1 MLTIKQYD
9 TMEKA
14 IHQASLKVE
23 YYQHIRYQCDI
34 EYRKQIMKVDTIHQ
48 LYKRLDSLQKQQY
61 LTEDMYIE
69 QEYACLHQEV
79 INLIES
85 GKYPELH
92 KAYLSL
98 NDATASYYD
107 SMHELSHKKDILNQC
122 TSP

>member
-9 TMEKA
+9 ILEKA
-14 IHQASLKVE
+14 VHQASLKVNQCE
-23 YYQHIRYQCDI
+23 YIKYQCDI
-34 EYRKQIMKVDTIHQ
+34 EYRKQIRKVDKVYQHYQ
-48 LYKRLDSLQKQQY
+48 RLISLEHIQQ

-85 GKYPELH
+85 GKYPELQ
-92 KAYLSL
+92 KSYISL

-107 SMHELSHKKDILNQC
+107 SINELSLKKDILKQR